1 MPQIF
6 DNIND
11 TLLRYLLDTLDHSYR
26 ADFCVGFFN
35 LKGWS
40 SIDDKVDGFIG
51 GGNSCARVLV
61 GMHRLPLD
69 ELRYAMRISDGSLF
83 LDNRTASKLK
93 KDCAQQFRDQLVI
106 GIPTNRDEA
115 ALRRLSSQL
124 KAQKVIVKLHLP
136 FPLHAKLYLM
146 HKEDANVPIVGV
158 LGSSNLTM
166 AGLEKQGELNIDVLD
181 GDACT
186 KLQKWF
192 DDRWEDRF
200 CLDISTELAEII
212 DSSWAREVELPPYHI
227 YLKIAYHLSQE
238 ARAGLNEFK
247 IPRIFRDRLF
257 AFQQAAVLI
266 AAKKLYNRSGVFIGD
281 VVGLG
286 KTFTAC
292 AIAKIFEED
301 YYYSTLI
308 ICPAHLQEMWK
319 SYVEEYDLKAE
330 VLSVGMAPKE
340 LKKTKRFRLVIL
352 DESQNLRNDKG
363 ERYKAIKTYISEN
376 ESKVILLSATPYNKE
391 FIDLSSQLRLFVPD
405 DLDLGISPEH
415 YINKIKGYQ
424 QFAINFPD
432 IPIRSI
438 RAFEKSQEIQ
448 DWRDLTR
455 LFMIRRTRYF
465 IKQHYAKF
473 DVENRP
479 YLEFSNGERSYFPD
493 RIPKKLEY
501 KLTDDSTDQYTR
513 LYNEELVD
521 KIGSLIVPRYGL
533 AKYFDAKQK
542 HTLTTEEALIE
553 QNLTRAGQRLIGF
566 CRTNL
571 FKRLESSGYS
581 YLLSICRHIQRNYI
595 FIYAIENN
603 LALPIGKNYSETVSA
618 YLDWDDRDN
627 YEDDYEA
634 SQMID
639 FCSDPEE
646 YVAKAKESY
655 EHFQSPRLRKRFSW
669 IRSDLFT
676 SKLLADLHKDT
687 ENLLSIVE
695 DNSQWD
701 PAQDR
706 QLNALYNLMNEEH
719 PDEKVLIFTQYADTA
734 SYIYDQLSRM
744 GVDKIGVA
752 TGASDNPT
760 ELARQFSPVSH
771 KLHRSANDLRV
782 LIATDVLSEGQN
794 LQDCHIMLNYDLPW
808 AIIRLI
814 QRAGRIDRI
823 GQQAREILCYNVLPE
838 RGVEKILRLRD
849 RLRQRI
855 SQNAEVF
862 GSDDVFFAGDPTNIR
877 DLYNEKT
884 GVLDDDEKDTE
895 IDLGSYAYQIWKEA
909 LEKDKSLEKT
919 ISSLPNVVYSS
930 METSDNQSSVVVYA
944 RTATDNDVLAQV
956 DIQGNLISQAQKQI
970 LDAAKCEPD
979 TPALPRLEKHHNLVA
994 EGIKLINTAERDT
1007 TGTLGRKTSIKYQAY
1022 TKLDNYIKQHEGT
1035 IFVSDALK
1043 KAVEAIYRFPLKE
1056 AAKELISRY
1065 LRTKDTIENLVRLV
1079 ESLWEESKLCI
1090 EMEEDITNM
1099 EPSIICSLGFIN
1111 PRDAQ

>member
-1 MPQIF
+1 MPRIF

-11 TLLRYLLDTLDHSYR
+11 TLLKYLQDTLGNSYK
-26 ADFCVGFFN
+26 ADICVGFFN
-35 LKGWS
+35 LRGWA
-40 SIDDKVDGFIG
+40 SIDANVDKWNGWDG
-51 GGNSCARVLV
+51 SCARVLV
-61 GMHRLPLD
+61 GMQKLPQE
-69 ELRYAMRISDGSLF
+69 ELRAALKANPDVM
-83 LDNRTASKLK
+83 LDNKTAARLK
-93 KDCAQQFRDQLVI
+93 VECAQQFKDQLVI

-115 ALRRLSSQL
+115 ALRKLS
-124 KAQKVIVKLHLP
+124 AQIKDKKVIVKLHLP

-166 AGLEKQGELNIDVLD
+166 SGMERQGELNIDVLD
-181 GDACT
+181 SDACK
-186 KLQKWF
+186 KLQQWF
-192 DDRWEDRF
+192 EDRWNHNY
-200 CLDISTELAEII
+200 CVDISAELAEII
-212 DSSWAREVELPPYHI
+212 DNSWARETELPPYHI

-247 IPRIFRDRLF
+247 IPRIFRDKLF

-292 AIAKIFEED
+292 AVAKIFEED

-308 ICPAHLQEMWK
+308 VCPANLVEMWQ
-319 SYVEEYDLKAE
+319 SYIEDYDLKAQ
-330 VLSVGMAPKE
+330 VMSVGMAPKE

-363 ERYKAIKTYISEN
+363 ERYKAIKDYIREN
-376 ESKVILLSATPYNKE
+376 DSKVILLSATPYNKE

-415 YINKIKGYQ
+415 YINKINGYQ
-424 QFAINFPD
+424 QFAINYPD

-438 RAFEKSQEIQ
+438 RAFEKSEEIQ

-465 IKQHYAKF
+465 IKHHYAKS
-473 DVENRP
+473 DVESRY
-479 YLEFSNGERSYFPD
+479 YLEFPNGDRSYFPV
-493 RIPKKLEY
+493 RVPKKLEY
-501 KLTDDSTDQYTR
+501 KLTEDSSDQYAR
-513 LYNEELVD
+513 LYNEQVVD
-521 KIGSLIVPRYGL
+521 KINDLIVPRYGL
-533 AKYFDAKQK
+533 AKYFDAGQR
-542 HTLTTEEALIE
+542 HTLTNEEALIE

-595 FIYAIENN
+595 FIYAIEND
-603 LALPIGKNYSETVSA
+603 LPLPIGKNYSETVSS

-627 YEDDYEA
+627 YEDDYET
-634 SQMID
+634 SQVIV
-639 FCSDPEE
+639 FSSDPA
-646 YVAKAKESY
+646 YYISRAKESY
-655 EHFQSPRLRKRFSW
+655 AHFQSPKVCKRFGW
-669 IRSDLFT
+669 IRSNLFT
-676 SKLLADLHKDT
+676 DKLLENLQKDT
-687 ENLLSIVE
+687 DNLLSVVE
-695 DNSQWD
+695 DNPQWD

-706 QLNALYNLMNEEH
+706 QLNALYNLLHSEH

-734 SYIYDQLSRM
+734 NYLYDQLGRM
-744 GVDKIGVA
+744 GIDHLGVA

-771 KLHRSANDLRV
+771 KLHPTKNDLRI

-838 RGVEKILRLRD
+838 KGVEKILRLRD

-884 GVLDDDEKDTE
+884 GIFDEDEKDTE

-909 LEKDKSLEKT
+909 LEKDKSLERT

-930 METSDNQSSVVVYA
+930 KAEEKRSSVVVYA
-944 RTATDNDVLAQV
+944 RTATDNDVLAQI
-956 DIQGNLISQAQKQI
+956 DLHGNLVSQAQKEI

-979 TPALPRLEKHHNLVA
+979 TLALPRMEKHHNLVA
-994 EGIKLINTAERDT
+994 EGIKLINTTERDT
-1007 TGTLGRKTSIKYQAY
+1007 SGTLGRKTSIKYQAY
-1022 TKLDNYIKQHEGT
+1022 TKLDNYIKQQEGT

-1056 AAKELISRY
+1056 YAKELISRN

-1079 ESLWEESKLCI
+1079 ESLWEEGKLCL
-1090 EMEEDITNM
+1090 EEDNTAMNQ
-1099 EPSIICSLGFIN
+1099 EPQIICSMGFIA
-1111 PRDAQ
+1111 PRDAK